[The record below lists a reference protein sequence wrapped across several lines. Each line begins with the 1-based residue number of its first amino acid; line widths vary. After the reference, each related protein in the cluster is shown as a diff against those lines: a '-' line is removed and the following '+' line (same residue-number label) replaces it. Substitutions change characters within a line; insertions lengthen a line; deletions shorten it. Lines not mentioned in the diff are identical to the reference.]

1 MEINSTELQEKI
13 NKGEKMIVDFY
24 ANWCGPCKVMKPI
37 YEKVSSD
44 LKNSNSNVNLYT
56 IDVDNN
62 REIAQLMGI
71 RSIPTVKVFSGGEV
85 TTTKVGILQET
96 QLREMANNL
105 ING

>member
-44 LKNSNSNVNLYT
+44 LKSSNSDVNLYT

-71 RSIPTVKVFSGGEV
+71 RSIPTIKVFSGGEV
-85 TTTKVGILQET
+85 TTTKVGILQEG